1 MLRIEDCL
9 IAPDHATASE
19 LMDDA
24 PPTVTPGSNIESV
37 AWKAVQH
44 GESTLAVIDA
54 DRRLVGL
61 IPPDRLLI
69 ALLAEHDEDMI
80 RLGGFLKDASAART
94 ASRES
99 VLRRLWHRLPWLI
112 FGLAGAFLAAD
123 IVSSFQ
129 HQLEENVILAFF
141 LPGIVYMADA
151 LGTQTE
157 TLIVRGLSVGVSI
170 REVVRQELLTGL
182 LVGLALALAFVP
194 VATWR
199 WGDGDIV
206 VAVALSLFT
215 ACSIATLIAMSL
227 PWLLHYLGKDPAFG
241 AGPLATVIQDLLSVL
256 IYFII
261 AVNLL

>member
-1 MLRIEDCL
+1 M
-9 IAPDHATASE
+9 
-19 LMDDA
+19 
-24 PPTVTPGSNIESV
+24 
-37 AWKAVQH
+37 
-44 GESTLAVIDA
+44 
-54 DRRLVGL
+54 
-61 IPPDRLLI
+61 
-69 ALLAEHDEDMI
+69 
-80 RLGGFLKDASAART
+80 
-94 ASRES
+94 
-99 VLRRLWHRLPWLI
+99 LRRLWHRLPWLV

-151 LGTQTE
+151 VGTQTE

-194 VATWR
+194 VAMWR

-206 VAVALSLFT
+206 VAVALALFT

-227 PWLLHYLGKDPAFG
+227 PWLLHHLGKDPAFG
-241 AGPLATVIQDLLSVL
+241 SGPLATVIQDLLSVL